1 MNRSWRVGDGVP
13 HWCPVSHRPTESP
26 ASNEIINT
34 QPVAVL
40 QNSGAEK
47 TKPPQVAK
55 DAKPPETK
63 QNGASVQEVERNVPS
78 GSRAIVLPQHNTNKG
93 SGSKNEEQMWGSLIP
108 PSDCTNKAITQ
119 AELAVLQTKK
129 EHLFIGPGKDQPEKN
144 RHLPDHDNS
153 PLGTSEDQTDDGS
166 RSLEIA
172 EELGDNIKRSL
183 EAEPEQPD
191 DVKDKDEPGDAH
203 TCLGKVQIDYG
214 KRAKEQESICRSLGT
229 VNKEL
234 DDVQRPSG
242 IPKEQPDDGQR
253 SLGTVKEELKQSLGD
268 VKKQQDDVNTSPA
281 VKDQPDYNR
290 EIAKKQVYN
299 VQSPLGAVIEQP
311 DEAKGFTALSK
322 EKLDVTRALETG
334 KEESDD
340 STRAATD
347 LANDVN
353 VKSLSISPESSAE
366 PEHVASTQHE
376 KSPDSPTEA
385 TEEPSAV
392 SEESFLLEKIRQMA
406 EDINTSQSVPAPVL
420 VPRPRKRLI
429 PSESDFDLPP
439 TPPLQHKVY
448 TTSPE
453 HADQS
458 QLLVTCADAAELNAD
473 GTETFKSL
481 QEQAMQL
488 EEERK
493 ETRNSKSNHETLE
506 KVPVDIVSAEDELDE
521 ARIET
526 LTAAPLQDHL

>member
-47 TKPPQVAK
+47 TKPLQVAK

-108 PSDCTNKAITQ
+108 PSEHTNKAITQ

-129 EHLFIGPGKDQPEKN
+129 EQLFIG
-144 RHLPDHDNS
+144 HS

-183 EAEPEQPD
+183 EAELEQPD
-191 DVKDKDEPGDAH
+191 DVKAKDEPGDAH
-203 TCLGKVQIDYG
+203 ICLGKVQTDYG

-268 VKKQQDDVNTSPA
+268 VKKQQDDVNTGPA
-281 VKDQPDYNR
+281 VKDKPDDNR
-290 EIAKKQVYN
+290 EVPKKQVDN
-299 VQSPLGAVIEQP
+299 VQRPLGAAIEQP
-311 DEAKGFTALSK
+311 DEVKGFTTLPK

-334 KEESDD
+334 KEEQDD
-340 STRAATD
+340 STRAAKD
-347 LANDVN
+347 LPNDVN
-353 VKSLSISPESSAE
+353 VRSLSISPESSAE
-366 PEHVASTQHE
+366 PEHVPSTQHE

-392 SEESFLLEKIRQMA
+392 SEETFLLEKIRQMA
-406 EDINTSQSVPAPVL
+406 EDIDTSSQSVPAPVL

-453 HADQS
+453 PADQS
-458 QLLVTCADAAELNAD
+458 QLPVTSEDPTADAAELNAD
-473 GTETFKSL
+473 GTDTFKSL

-493 ETRNSKSNHETLE
+493 ETRNSKSNHESLE
-506 KVPVDIVSAEDELDE
+506 KVPVDRVSAEDDLDE
-521 ARIET
+521 ARIKT
-526 LTAAPLQDHL
+526 LTTAPLQDHL